1 MGNLSFVHPEFFL
14 LNILVVLAVGWYIYS
29 FRSRN
34 PVMMFPMTGQLIRFA
49 SGWRNKFIHVPFV
62 LNAVASILLIIVLAR
77 PQSANRWK
85 DTSAEGIDIM
95 LTMDISG
102 SMLAEDFKP
111 NRLEAGKKIATEFIA
126 GRTNDRIGLVVF
138 SAESF
143 TQCPVTTDHATLVN
157 LLNAIRSGMI
167 QDGTALGDGLA
178 TAVGRLKESTG
189 KSKVVILLTDGVN
202 NTGSVDPLT
211 AGELARTFHIRVY
224 TIGIG
229 TMGTAPY
236 PVQTPYGIQ
245 YQSFPVEIDEPVLRK
260 IADLTGGKYFRAT
273 DNDKLRA
280 IYQEIDQLEKTRV
293 EVREYAKK
301 EEEYA
306 LFAIGAF
313 LILLI
318 SAGIRL
324 LIIRTIP

>member
-1 MGNLSFVHPEFFL
+1 MGHLSFVHPEFL
-14 LNILVVLAVGWYIYS
+14 LLIILVLLAAAWYIYS

-34 PVMMFPMTGQLIRFA
+34 PVMIFPLTEKLKQFSTG
-49 SGWRNKFIHVPFV
+49 WKRNFIHVPFV
-62 LNAVASILLIIVLAR
+62 LNALAAVLLIIVLAR
-77 PQSANRWK
+77 PQSSNRWK

-111 NRLEAGKKIATEFIA
+111 NRLEAGKRIAAEFIA
-126 GRTNDRIGLVVF
+126 GRKNDRIGLVVF

-143 TQCPVTTDHATLVN
+143 TQCPVTTDHVSLVN
-157 LLNAIRSGMI
+157 LLNAVKSGMI

-189 KSKVVILLTDGVN
+189 KSKVIILLTDGVN
-202 NTGSVDPLT
+202 NTGSVDPVT
-211 AGELARTFHIRVY
+211 AGELARTFRIRVY

-236 PVQTPYGIQ
+236 PVQTPYGVQ
-245 YQSFPVEIDEPVLRK
+245 YQNIPVEIDEPVLRN

-273 DNDKLRA
+273 DNEKLRA
-280 IYQEIDQLEKTRV
+280 IYHEIDQLEKTKV
-293 EVREYAKK
+293 EVREYTRK

-306 LFAIGAF
+306 LFAAGAF
-313 LILLI
+313 LLLVI
-318 SAGIRL
+318 STGVRL

>member
-1 MGNLSFVHPEFFL
+1 MSFVHPEFL
-14 LNILVVLAVGWYIYS
+14 LLIILVLLAAAWYIYS

-34 PVMMFPMTGQLIRFA
+34 PVMIFPLTEKLKQFSTG
-49 SGWRNKFIHVPFV
+49 WKRNFIHVPFV
-62 LNAVASILLIIVLAR
+62 LNALAAVLLIIVLAR
-77 PQSANRWK
+77 PQSSNRWK

-111 NRLEAGKKIATEFIA
+111 NRLEAGKRIAAEFIA
-126 GRTNDRIGLVVF
+126 GRKNDRIGLVVF

-143 TQCPVTTDHATLVN
+143 TQCPVTTDHVSLVN
-157 LLNAIRSGMI
+157 LLNAVKSGMI

-189 KSKVVILLTDGVN
+189 KSKVIILLTDGVN
-202 NTGSVDPLT
+202 NTGSVDPVT
-211 AGELARTFHIRVY
+211 AGELARTFRIRVY

-229 TMGTAPY
+229 TMGNAPY
-236 PVQTPYGIQ
+236 PVQTPYGVQ
-245 YQSFPVEIDEPVLRK
+245 YQNIPVEIDEPVLRN

-273 DNDKLRA
+273 DNEKLRA
-280 IYQEIDQLEKTRV
+280 IYHEIDQLEKTKV
-293 EVREYAKK
+293 EVREYARK
-301 EEEYA
+301 EEEYT
-306 LFAIGAF
+306 LFAAGAF
-313 LILLI
+313 LLLVI
-318 SAGIRL
+318 SIGVRL

>member
-14 LNILVVLAVGWYIYS
+14 LIILVLLAAGWYIYS

-34 PVMMFPMTGQLIRFA
+34 PVMMFPLTGQLKKYA
-49 SGWRNKFIHVPFV
+49 GGWRKNFVHVPFV
-62 LNAVASILLIIVLAR
+62 LNAVASVLLIIVLAR
-77 PQSANRWK
+77 PQSSNRWK

-111 NRLEAGKKIATEFIA
+111 NRLEAGKKIAAEFIA
-126 GRTNDRIGLVVF
+126 GRKNDRIGLVVF

-143 TQCPVTTDHATLVN
+143 TQCPVTTDHVTLVN
-157 LLNAIRSGMI
+157 LLNAVKSGMI

-178 TAVGRLKESTG
+178 TAVGRLKESAG

-245 YQSFPVEIDEPVLRK
+245 YQNVPVEIDEPVLRK

-306 LFAIGAF
+306 LFATGAF
-313 LILLI
+313 LLLVI
-318 SAGIRL
+318 SAGIKL
-324 LIIRTIP
+324 FIIRTIP

>member
-1 MGNLSFVHPEFFL
+1 MSFVHPEFL
-14 LNILVVLAVGWYIYS
+14 LLIILVLLAAAWYIYS

-34 PVMMFPMTGQLIRFA
+34 PVMIFPLTEKLKQFSTG
-49 SGWRNKFIHVPFV
+49 WKRNFIHVPFV
-62 LNAVASILLIIVLAR
+62 LNALAAVLLIIVLAR
-77 PQSANRWK
+77 PQSSNRWK

-111 NRLEAGKKIATEFIA
+111 NRLEAGKRIAAEFIA
-126 GRTNDRIGLVVF
+126 GRKNDRIGLVVF

-143 TQCPVTTDHATLVN
+143 TQCPVTTDHVSLVN
-157 LLNAIRSGMI
+157 LLNAVKSGMI

-189 KSKVVILLTDGVN
+189 KSKVIILLTDGVN
-202 NTGSVDPLT
+202 NTGSVDPVT

-229 TMGTAPY
+229 TMGNAPY
-236 PVQTPYGIQ
+236 PVQTPYGVQ
-245 YQSFPVEIDEPVLRK
+245 YQNIPVEIDEPVLRN

-273 DNDKLRA
+273 DNEKLRA
-280 IYQEIDQLEKTRV
+280 IYHEIDQLEKTKV
-293 EVREYAKK
+293 EVREYARK
-301 EEEYA
+301 EEEYT
-306 LFAIGAF
+306 LFAAGAF
-313 LILLI
+313 LLLVI
-318 SAGIRL
+318 SIGVRL

>member
-1 MGNLSFVHPEFFL
+1 MGHLSFVHPEFL
-14 LNILVVLAVGWYIYS
+14 LLIILVLLAAAWYIYS

-34 PVMMFPMTGQLIRFA
+34 PVMIFPLTEKLKQFSTG
-49 SGWRNKFIHVPFV
+49 WKRNFIHVPFV
-62 LNAVASILLIIVLAR
+62 LNALAAVLLIIVLAR
-77 PQSANRWK
+77 PQSSNRWK

-111 NRLEAGKKIATEFIA
+111 NRLEAGKRIAAEFIA
-126 GRTNDRIGLVVF
+126 GRKNDRIGLVVF

-143 TQCPVTTDHATLVN
+143 TQCPVTTDHVSLVN
-157 LLNAIRSGMI
+157 LLNAVKSGMI

-189 KSKVVILLTDGVN
+189 KSKVIILLTDGVN
-202 NTGSVDPLT
+202 NTGSVDPVT

-236 PVQTPYGIQ
+236 PVQTPYGVQ
-245 YQSFPVEIDEPVLRK
+245 YQNIPVEIDEPVLRN

-273 DNDKLRA
+273 DNEKLRA
-280 IYQEIDQLEKTRV
+280 IYHEIDQLEKTKV
-293 EVREYAKK
+293 EVREYTRK

-306 LFAIGAF
+306 LFAAGAF
-313 LILLI
+313 LLPVI
-318 SAGIRL
+318 STGVRL

>member
-1 MGNLSFVHPEFFL
+1 MSFVHPEFL
-14 LNILVVLAVGWYIYS
+14 LLIILVLLAAAWYIYS

-34 PVMMFPMTGQLIRFA
+34 PVMIFPLTEKLKQFSTG
-49 SGWRNKFIHVPFV
+49 WKRNFIHVPFV
-62 LNAVASILLIIVLAR
+62 LNALAAVLLIIVMAR
-77 PQSANRWK
+77 PQSSNRWK

-111 NRLEAGKKIATEFIA
+111 NRLEAGKRIAAEFIA
-126 GRTNDRIGLVVF
+126 GRKNDRIGLVVF

-143 TQCPVTTDHATLVN
+143 TQCPVTTDHVSLVN
-157 LLNAIRSGMI
+157 LLNAVKSGMI

-189 KSKVVILLTDGVN
+189 KSKVIILLTDGVN
-202 NTGSVDPLT
+202 NTGSVDPVT

-236 PVQTPYGIQ
+236 PVQTPYGVQ
-245 YQSFPVEIDEPVLRK
+245 YQNIPVEIDEPVLRN

-273 DNDKLRA
+273 DNEKLRA
-280 IYQEIDQLEKTRV
+280 IYHEIDQLEKTKV
-293 EVREYAKK
+293 EVREYARK

-306 LFAIGAF
+306 LFAAGAF
-313 LILLI
+313 LLLVI
-318 SAGIRL
+318 STGVRL